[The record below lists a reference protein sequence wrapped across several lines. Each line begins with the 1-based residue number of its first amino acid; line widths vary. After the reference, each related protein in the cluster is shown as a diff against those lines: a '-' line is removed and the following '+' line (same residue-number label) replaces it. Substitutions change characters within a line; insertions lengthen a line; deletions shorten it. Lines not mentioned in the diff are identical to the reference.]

1 MTAESVASPATA
13 TGRNLIAGAWSESGE
28 TLETIN
34 PSTGQVLG
42 TYASAG
48 EPEAQTAIE
57 EARRVFDETGWSR
70 DPRRRARAI
79 NELADNLE
87 VRIDEVALMLSRE
100 NGKLLP
106 ETTWEVSTTIDWL
119 RYAAASAL
127 ILDGGRSSEVSPG
140 MYFQTGQE
148 A

>member
-13 TGRNLIAGAWSESGE
+13 TGRNLVAGAWNKAGE

-34 PSTGQVLG
+34 PSTGHVLG

-48 EPEAQTAIE
+48 EPEAQTAIA
-57 EARRVFDETGWSR
+57 EARRVFDETDWSR
-70 DPRRRARAI
+70 DSRRRSRAI
-79 NELADNLE
+79 DELANNLE
-87 VRIDEVALMLSRE
+87 ARVDELALMLSRE

-106 ETTWEVSTTIDWL
+106 ETTWEVSTTVDWL

-140 MYFQTGQE
+140 
-148 A
+148 